1 MTYLPF
7 KLIRMEEVNLII
19 KEKAKEL
26 VRGALSEHELSE
38 NINNFVRDSILYC
51 LDEWDVKPIEVLKKG
66 RGMCA
71 GKALLAAELHGAVGI
86 STRFKVM
93 KILGEGGLFD
103 FAMRQLEECEYSYL
117 SLGEKERLKE
127 AILSLPPDRDHIV
140 LQVFLDGQWID
151 FDLARDT
158 ELDHGMRLL
167 GIWKERKIVSEEGV
181 FDSLDQWIEERM
193 QRRTVLKDREIFF
206 KVMNEQIERIRS
218 VGITGL
224 KQGLCLE

>member
-1 MTYLPF
+1 
-7 KLIRMEEVNLII
+7 MEEVNLII

-26 VRGALSEHELSE
+26 ARGALSEHELSE
-38 NINNFVRDSILYC
+38 NINNFVRDNIPYC
-51 LDEWDVKPIEVLKKG
+51 LDEWNVKPIKVLKKG

-71 GKALLAAELHGAVGI
+71 GKALLAAEIHLAVGI

-127 AILSLPPDRDHIV
+127 AILSLPPDRDHII
-140 LQVFLDGQWID
+140 LQVLLDGQWID

-158 ELDHGMRLL
+158 ELDRGMRLL
-167 GIWKERKIVSEEGV
+167 GIWRERKIVSEEGA
-181 FDSLDQWIEERM
+181 FDSLDRWIEERM
-193 QRRTVLKDREIFF
+193 QRRTILKGRELFF
-206 KVMNEQIERIRS
+206 QVMNQVIEEIRMKGN
-218 VGITGL
+218 VAL
-224 KQGLCLE
+224 KVKAQTP

>member
-1 MTYLPF
+1 
-7 KLIRMEEVNLII
+7 MEEVNLII

-93 KILGEGGLFD
+93 
-103 FAMRQLEECEYSYL
+103 
-117 SLGEKERLKE
+117 
-127 AILSLPPDRDHIV
+127 
-140 LQVFLDGQWID
+140 
-151 FDLARDT
+151 
-158 ELDHGMRLL
+158 
-167 GIWKERKIVSEEGV
+167 
-181 FDSLDQWIEERM
+181 
-193 QRRTVLKDREIFF
+193 
-206 KVMNEQIERIRS
+206 NEQIERIRS

>member
-1 MTYLPF
+1 
-7 KLIRMEEVNLII
+7 MEEVNLII
-19 KEKAKEL
+19 KEKAKGL
-26 VRGALSEHELSE
+26 IRGALSEHELSE
-38 NINNFVRDSILYC
+38 SVNNFVRDSILYC
-51 LDEWDVKPIEVLKKG
+51 LDEWYVKPIEVLKKG

-71 GKALLAAELHGAVGI
+71 GKALLAAELHGAAGI

-103 FAMRQLEECEYSYL
+103 FAMRQLEECEYLYL

-127 AILSLPPDRDHIV
+127 AILSLPPDRDHII
-140 LQVFLDGQWID
+140 LQVLLDGQWID

-193 QRRTVLKDREIFF
+193 QRRTVLKNREIFF